1 MKLIEQQHW
10 ISGDSLEC
18 GEARWEARGEGGSFL
33 KLNFNFNQ
41 FNWRMI
47 MK

>member
-18 GEARWEARGEGGSFL
+18 GEARWEARGRPGGREGVS
-33 KLNFNFNQ
+33 
-41 FNWRMI
+41 
-47 MK
+47 